1 MENCTLYRVF
11 LMISIFISSR
21 SWGNGWETGLNYI
34 PYLLIDAGLEEGSQ
48 GGVHQDSTV
57 QLSRSAGETW
67 YFIRLSMYEIPR
79 YFIRLSVYEIQ
90 RNFIRLS
97 MYEITNQPGD
107 VYGLH
112 LLKAAQR
119 MALANLDKEMLT
131 PDSGGQL
138 NSPAPRL
145 ASDEGCL

>member
-11 LMISIFISSR
+11 LMISMFISSR
-21 SWGNGWETGLNYI
+21 SWANGWETGLDYI
-34 PYLLIDAGLEEGSQ
+34 PYLLIDAGLEEGCQ

-57 QLSRSAGETW
+57 QLSRSAGKTWNFIRLSGFIRLSRKTW
-67 YFIRLSMYEIPR
+67 YFIRLSTFEIP
-79 YFIRLSVYEIQ
+79 
-90 RNFIRLS
+90 
-97 MYEITNQPGD
+97 NQPGD
-107 VYGLH
+107 VNGLH

-119 MALANLDKEMLT
+119 MALANLDKEALT

-145 ASDEGCL
+145 VSDEGCL

>member
-34 PYLLIDAGLEEGSQ
+34 PYLLIDAGLKEGSQ
-48 GGVHQDSTV
+48 GSVYQDSTV
-57 QLSRSAGETW
+57 QLSRSAGKTW
-67 YFIRLSMYEIPR
+67 YFIRLSMFEIP
-79 YFIRLSVYEIQ
+79 
-90 RNFIRLS
+90 NK
-97 MYEITNQPGD
+97 PGD

-119 MALANLDKEMLT
+119 MALANLDKEALT
-131 PDSGGQL
+131 PDLGGQL

>member
-1 MENCTLYRVF
+1 MDNCTLYRVF

-21 SWGNGWETGLNYI
+21 SWGNGWETGLDYI
-34 PYLLIDAGLEEGSQ
+34 PYLLIDAGLKEGSQ

-57 QLSRSAGETW
+57 QLSRSAGKTW
-67 YFIRLSMYEIPR
+67 
-79 YFIRLSVYEIQ
+79 
-90 RNFIRLS
+90 NFIRLS
-97 MYEITNQPGD
+97 MFEIPNQPGD

-119 MALANLDKEMLT
+119 VALANLHKEMLT

-138 NSPAPRL
+138 GSPVPRS
-145 ASDEGCL
+145 ASGEGCQ

>member
-11 LMISIFISSR
+11 LMISMFISSR
-21 SWGNGWETGLNYI
+21 SWGNGWETGLDYI
-34 PYLLIDAGLEEGSQ
+34 PYLLIDAGLKEGSQ

-90 RNFIRLS
+90 RNFIRLC
-97 MYEITNQPGD
+97 MKFQTNLAMCMASICSKLPRGW
-107 VYGLH
+107 H
-112 LLKAAQR
+112 LPTWTTR
-119 MALANLDKEMLT
+119 
-131 PDSGGQL
+131 
-138 NSPAPRL
+138 
-145 ASDEGCL
+145 C